1 MIDLD
6 NFDVEKAE
14 LNEAKREEVKKNYE
28 SYGND
33 EVELAQ
39 MRENFLRV
47 NNESNAKNLDK
58 LEERLDEISDN
69 DHLLADEVKRVS
81 EQINEEE
88 KEEDEESETNETKE
102 ELPEEEE
109 EEIKEE
115 TKLVSDDEKEK
126 LLREKEELALLMK
139 EKDDLIIKMYQQIQ
153 DSQKVVETK
162 EEVKEAPKPKANKD
176 DIKKKVKEAI
186 EKISYAEEDNA
197 SDLLTEV
204 IMSIANEDKPAV
216 PVLDESKIE
225 ELLNKR
231 EQKIYE
237 QKFNSERDKFFSS
250 ENGKKILADE
260 DLFDLYQAKFI
271 RLQNTGKH
279 LNPEDLFNKALEQT
293 NSVFGTKKANSST
306 ASKPVPKVSD
316 SLKEDVSKVEDTK
329 KQAVKPSSSSNAGK
343 TAESK
348 KFNQLDAYKEY
359 LKSIGQAI

>member
-14 LNEAKREEVKKNYE
+14 QEEAKREEVKKNYE
-28 SYGND
+28 NYGND

-39 MRENFLRV
+39 MRQEFLRV

-81 EQINEEE
+81 EQISEEE
-88 KEEDEESETNETKE
+88 KEEDEESETDETKE
-102 ELPEEEE
+102 ELLEEEDE
-109 EEIKEE
+109 KEEE
-115 TKLVSDDEKEK
+115 TKTVSDEEKEK
-126 LLREKEELALLMK
+126 ILKEKEELALLMK
-139 EKDDLIIKMYQQIQ
+139 EKDELIIKMYQQLQ
-153 DSQKVVETK
+153 ESQKVVETK
-162 EEVKEAPKPKANKD
+162 EEVKEDPKPKANKE

-204 IMSIANEDKPAV
+204 IMSLANEDKPAV

-231 EQKIYE
+231 EQKAYE
-237 QKFNSERDKFFSS
+237 QKFNSERDKFFAS

-260 DLFDLYQAKFI
+260 DLFDLYQAKFV

-293 NSVFGTKKANSST
+293 NSVFGAKKASSST
-306 ASKPVPKVSD
+306 ASKAVPKVSD

-329 KQAVKPSSSSNAGK
+329 KQAVKPTSSSNAGK